1 MEASSEE
8 FEFQKLSANPP
19 VYPPEEERYTE
30 VKSMYI
36 RYQKRWSIQRL
47 DQQQRETSR

>member
-8 FEFQKLSANPP
+8 FEFQKLSADPP

-36 RYQKRWSIQRL
+36 QYRK
-47 DQQQRETSR
+47 DGV